1 MEKQAIAFICYGL
14 FFSLHYLYMLLW
26 ILDDIF
32 TRTGVIMNPAK
43 RKGYRHMGYLWL
55 GAALAG
61 GICMYLVYV
70 LMKPEEF

>member
-1 MEKQAIAFICYGL
+1 M
-14 FFSLHYLYMLLW
+14 MPR

-32 TRTGVIMNPAK
+32 TRTGVIMNPTK

>member
-1 MEKQAIAFICYGL
+1 MT
-14 FFSLHYLYMLLW
+14 W

-32 TRTGVIMNPAK
+32 THIGVIMNPAK
-43 RKGYRHMGYLWL
+43 REGYESMAYLWL

>member
-1 MEKQAIAFICYGL
+1 MITFICYCL
-14 FFSLHYLYMLLW
+14 FFSLHYLYMLLG

-32 TRTGVIMNPAK
+32 TRTGVIMNPTK
-43 RKGYRHMGYLWL
+43 RKGHDGMGYLWL

-61 GICMYLVYV
+61 GICVYLVYV